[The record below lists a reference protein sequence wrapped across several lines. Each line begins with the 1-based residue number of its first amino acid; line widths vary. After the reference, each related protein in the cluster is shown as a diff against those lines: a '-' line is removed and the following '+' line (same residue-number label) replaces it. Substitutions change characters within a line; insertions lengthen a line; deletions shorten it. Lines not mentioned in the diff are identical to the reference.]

1 MNRWSSRIN
10 RLKFK
15 TSTRKITDQFR
26 VICGICPR
34 IIQQKLKARNM
45 EPVGLGNTTVVFS
58 PIMPKNLPRT
68 LPGTTPMEKENQLLV
83 TDEPVEFEEYNR
95 LKFKT

>member
-1 MNRWSSRIN
+1 
-10 RLKFK
+10 
-15 TSTRKITDQFR
+15 
-26 VICGICPR
+26 
-34 IIQQKLKARNM
+34 M